1 MMDQKNLLLAIVISV
16 GIMLGFQWYVGEFGP
31 PPPEPRQE
39 QAQNTADP
47 AAPPVTAESAAP
59 GAVPSGTEAVPVPGG
74 TPGRVARE
82 ATQRAL
88 NAVPRIAIQSD
99 RLSGSISLRGALFDD
114 LTLLDYRETT
124 DPASAN
130 IKLLLPFGTS
140 DAYFADFGW
149 VANGVDVP
157 DEQTLWTADRQKL
170 TPDQPVTLTWTNP
183 AGVIFSLKLSLDGNY
198 MFSVEQNVQN
208 AGEQTITVFPFGR
221 IRRSGT
227 PDITDFYILHEG
239 ILGVFDG
246 VLDEYDYDD
255 LQDAAQEQR
264 TDRQIVKKSTTGGW
278 VGITDK
284 YWLTAL
290 IPDQDTSA
298 AARMFEDPNQPGDNY
313 QVDFRDDAS
322 AIAPGASAGTT
333 SRFFA
338 GAKEARLMFEYRDD
352 LGIERFDLAI
362 DWGWFELL
370 TKPIFFTLVF
380 FTDHVIDNMGVSI
393 LLLTVLIKLAF
404 FPLANKSYKA
414 MSKMKALQPEMMK
427 LRERFGDDKMRMNQE
442 VMALYKREK
451 ANPASGCLPILP
463 QIPVFF
469 ALYKVLFVTIE
480 MRHAP
485 FFLWIDDLSDM
496 DRLTFVNAFGLI
508 DWTPPEWAIIG
519 IWPILMGL
527 TMYAQ
532 QKLNPPPTDPTQQK
546 IFMFLPFIFTIMLA
560 RFPSGLVIYWAWN
573 NLLSVLQ
580 QYVIM
585 RRMGVPIG
593 GGQVKP
599 APAAAS
605 AGAAAAN
612 EGSDE
617 DTDEGGEEPAKP
629 SRKSKKKKKKNG

>member
-16 GIMLGFQWYVGEFGP
+16 GIMLGFQWYVAEFGP
-31 PPPEPRQE
+31 PPPEPPQE

-59 GAVPSGTEAVPVPGG
+59 GAVPSGAEAVPIPGAAA
-74 TPGRVARE
+74 GRVAQE
-82 ATQRAL
+82 AAQRAL
-88 NAVPRIAIQSD
+88 TAVPRITIQSD

-124 DPASAN
+124 DPTSAN
-130 IKLLLPFGTS
+130 IKLLLPFGTP

-157 DEQTLWTADRQKL
+157 DEQTLWTADRRTL

-198 MFSVEQNVQN
+198 MFSVEQKVQN

-255 LQDAAQEQR
+255 LQDAAEEQR
-264 TDRQIVKKSTTGGW
+264 ADRQIVKKSTTGGW

-298 AARMFEDPNQPGDNY
+298 TARMFEDPNQQGDNY
-313 QVDFRDDAS
+313 QVDFVDNAS

-338 GAKEARLMFEYRDD
+338 GAKEARLMLKYRDD

-485 FFLWIDDLSDM
+485 FFGWIDDLSDM
-496 DRLTFVNAFGLI
+496 DRLTFINGFGLI

-593 GGQVKP
+593 GGQIKP

-617 DTDEGGEEPAKP
+617 DAGEGGEEPARP
-629 SRKSKKKKKKNG
+629 SRKPKKKKKNG

>member
-16 GIMLGFQWYVGEFGP
+16 GIMMGFQWYVSEFGP

-59 GAVPSGTEAVPVPGG
+59 GAVPSGAEAVPVPGG
-74 TPGRVARE
+74 APGRVARE

-88 NAVPRIAIQSD
+88 NAVPRVAIQSD

-124 DPASAN
+124 DPTSAN
-130 IKLLLPFGTS
+130 IRLLLPFGTP
-140 DAYFADFGW
+140 DAYYADFGW

-157 DEQTLWTADRQKL
+157 NEQTLWTADRQTL

-183 AGVIFSLKLSLDGNY
+183 AGVIFSLKLSLDRNY

-255 LQDAAQEQR
+255 LQDAAEEQR

-593 GGQVKP
+593 GGQIKP

-612 EGSDE
+612 EGADE
-617 DTDEGGEEPAKP
+617 DADEGDEKPAKP
-629 SRKSKKKKKKNG
+629 SRKPKKKKKKNG

>member
-1 MMDQKNLLLAIVISV
+1 MMDQKNLLLAIVLSV
-16 GIMLGFQWYVGEFGP
+16 GIMLGFQWYVSEFG

-39 QAQNTADP
+39 QAQNTVDP
-47 AAPPVTAESAAP
+47 AAPPVAAEDAAP
-59 GAVPSGTEAVPVPGG
+59 GTVPTGPDAVSVPGG
-74 TPGRVARE
+74 TPDQAVKQA
-82 ATQRAL
+82 AQRAISS
-88 NAVPRIAIQSD
+88 VPRIAIQSD
-99 RLSGSISLRGALFDD
+99 RLTGTISLRGALFDD

-124 DPASAN
+124 DPTSAN
-130 IKLLLPFGTS
+130 IKLLLPFGTH

-157 DEQTLWTADRQKL
+157 NERTLWTADRQTL
-170 TPDQPVTLTWTNP
+170 TPDNPVTLRWTND
-183 AGVIFSLKLSLDGNY
+183 AGIEFSLRLTLDENY
-198 MFSVEQNVQN
+198 MFSVTQRVVNSSDQHV
-208 AGEQTITVFPFGR
+208 TVFPFGR

-264 TDRQIVKKSTTGGW
+264 TDRQIIKRSTTGGW

-298 AARMFEDPNQPGDNY
+298 TARMFENPNQQGDNY
-313 QVDFRDDAS
+313 QVDFLDDAS
-322 AIAPGASAGTT
+322 AMAPGASAGTT

-338 GAKEARLMFEYRDD
+338 GAKEARLMLKYRDD

-380 FTDHVIDNMGVSI
+380 FTDHVVDNMGVAI

-480 MRHAP
+480 MRHAD

-617 DTDEGGEEPAKP
+617 DADDGGEEPAKP

>member
-1 MMDQKNLLLAIVISV
+1 MMDQKNLLLAIVLSV
-16 GIMLGFQWYVGEFGP
+16 GIMLGFQWYVSEFG

-39 QAQNTADP
+39 QAQNTVDP
-47 AAPPVTAESAAP
+47 AAPPAATEDAAP
-59 GAVPSGTEAVPVPGG
+59 GTVPTGPDAVSVPGG
-74 TPGRVARE
+74 TPGQAVKE
-82 ATQRAL
+82 AAQRAISS
-88 NAVPRIAIQSD
+88 VPRITIRSD
-99 RLSGSISLRGALFDD
+99 RLTGTISLRGALFDD

-130 IKLLLPFGTS
+130 IKLLLPFGTR

-157 DEQTLWTADRQKL
+157 NERTLWTADRQTL
-170 TPDQPVTLTWTNP
+170 TPANPVTLRWTND
-183 AGVIFSLKLSLDGNY
+183 AGIEFSLRLTLDENY
-198 MFSVEQNVQN
+198 MFSVTQRVINSSDQHV
-208 AGEQTITVFPFGR
+208 TVFPFGR

-246 VLDEYDYDD
+246 VLEEHDYDD
-255 LQDAAQEQR
+255 LQDAAEEQR
-264 TDRQIVKKSTTGGW
+264 TDRQIIKTSTTGGW

-298 AARMFEDPNQPGDNY
+298 TARMFENPNQQGDNY
-313 QVDFRDDAS
+313 QVDFLDDAS
-322 AIAPGASAGTT
+322 KLAPGASAETT
-333 SRFFA
+333 SRLFA
-338 GAKEARLMFEYRDD
+338 GAKEARLMLKYRDD

-380 FTDHVIDNMGVSI
+380 FTDHVVDNMGVAI

-480 MRHAP
+480 MRHAD

-617 DTDEGGEEPAKP
+617 DADDGGEEPAKP
-629 SRKSKKKKKKNG
+629 SRKFKKKKKKNG